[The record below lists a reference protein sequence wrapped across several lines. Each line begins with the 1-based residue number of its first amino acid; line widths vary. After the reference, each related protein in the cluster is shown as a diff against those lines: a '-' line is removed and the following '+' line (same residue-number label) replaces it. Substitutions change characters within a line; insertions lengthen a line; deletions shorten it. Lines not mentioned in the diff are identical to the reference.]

1 MKQIVIVLGIVGGLL
16 IGQALQAETIKV
28 GYFINKPFI
37 YVDEATGQPRGPKVK
52 LVEMIAE
59 KMGDTVEWVGPLPL
73 LRYATYLQEGS
84 IDMGA
89 SVVKI
94 PQIEEMVYFSAQPT
108 DLVQT
113 VFIVRQDNPL
123 TQITSIQDVAGYRV
137 GWFADMTPSQFV
149 QDNLASLQMDYMP
162 ISDTMDNQSL
172 EKLLLKR
179 VDALHQLNAYSL
191 PFIAAE
197 LHLLDQIKVLPLP
210 EPPTPVYLGFS
221 KKSPRGQTL
230 LEQYNAAQ
238 AALGIGTEEYARF
251 IQEEF
256 DAIPHP

>member
-1 MKQIVIVLGIVGGLL
+1 MKHVLIVLSIASVLL
-16 IGQALQAETIKV
+16 MGDLLQAETMKV

-37 YVDEATGQPRGPKVK
+37 YVDEATGKPRGSKVK

-59 KMGDTVEWVGPLPL
+59 KMGYTVEWIGPLPL
-73 LRYATYLQEGS
+73 LRYATYLKEGT
-84 IDMGA
+84 IDMGT
-89 SVVKI
+89 SVVKL
-94 PQIEEMVYFSAQPT
+94 PEIEEIVYYSAHPT

-113 VFIVRQDNPL
+113 VFIVRKDNPL
-123 TQITSIQDVAGYRV
+123 TQISSIQDVAGYRV

-162 ISDTMDNQSL
+162 VSDTMDNQSL
-172 EKLLLKR
+172 EKLLLNR
-179 VDALHQLNAYSL
+179 VDALHQMNAYSL

-197 LHLLDQIKVLPLP
+197 MHVLDQIKVLPLP
-210 EPPTPVYLGFS
+210 EPPTPVYIGFS
-221 KKSPRGQTL
+221 KKSPRGQRL

-238 AALGIGTEEYARF
+238 AELAIGPEDYARF

-256 DAIPHP
+256 DAIVNP